1 MYAVKAC
8 TLENKPFKEVFK
20 ILYFSGRTFLII
32 WLLSVVK
39 STETQCGVKIFIMSS
54 KDVV

>member
-1 MYAVKAC
+1 MYAVKSC
-8 TLENKPFKEVFK
+8 TLENKLFKEVFK

-32 WLLSVVK
+32 WLSSVVK